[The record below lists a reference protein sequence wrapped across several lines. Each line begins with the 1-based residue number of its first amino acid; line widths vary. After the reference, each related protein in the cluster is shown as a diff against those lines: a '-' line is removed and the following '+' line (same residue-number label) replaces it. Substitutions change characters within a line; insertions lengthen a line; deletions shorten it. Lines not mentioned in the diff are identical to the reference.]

1 MSGKRHAIGVSA
13 DDHRLISELAEQLN
27 KSRADIVREAVAG
40 FVLLKDLGEDLAP
53 PAKRKEIRPCSE

>member
-1 MSGKRHAIGVSA
+1 
-13 DDHRLISELAEQLN
+13 LISELAEQLN